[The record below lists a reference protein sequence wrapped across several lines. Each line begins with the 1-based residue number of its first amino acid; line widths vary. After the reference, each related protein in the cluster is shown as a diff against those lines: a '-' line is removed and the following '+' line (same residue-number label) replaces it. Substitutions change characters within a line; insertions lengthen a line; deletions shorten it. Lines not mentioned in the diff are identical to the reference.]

1 IAVDG
6 GVHVVWEG
14 YDGSDDEIYYW
25 DGTTVSKISTHADNV
40 NNSDYNP
47 QIAVDGGVHVV
58 WEGYDGSDWEIYY
71 TSERPERR
79 RVNINNTIKPLAS
92 NRLSR
97 ASDLLE
103 KTQSICSGLKEKE
116 DPKFDECCS
125 GTLDEAI
132 SLLEMAEKFY
142 MSGNFIAA
150 NNYAMKAIQILNEIL
165 ECCEG

>member
-1 IAVDG
+1 SL
-6 GVHVVWEG
+6 H
-14 YDGSDDEIYYW
+14 
-25 DGTTVSKISTHADNV
+25 
-40 NNSDYNP
+40 
-47 QIAVDGGVHVV
+47 
-58 WEGYDGSDWEIYY
+58 
-71 TSERPERR
+71 
-79 RVNINNTIKPLAS
+79 PLAT
-92 NRLSR
+92 NRISG
-97 ASDLLE
+97 ATELLE
-103 KTQSICSGLKEKE
+103 KAQSTCNELKEKE